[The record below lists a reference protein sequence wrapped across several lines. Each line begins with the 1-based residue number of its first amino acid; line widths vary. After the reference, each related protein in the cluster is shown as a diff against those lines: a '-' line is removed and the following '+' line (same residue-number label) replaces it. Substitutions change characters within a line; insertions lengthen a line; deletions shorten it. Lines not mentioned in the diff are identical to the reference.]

1 MGGSLMKSPH
11 LPTCPHLAKSAV
23 GTGRVPTSP
32 PSPPPIEGGS
42 GGGAGKLLILADR
55 VRRLSP
61 HHRDPERFHI
71 DKSEIEADLRLLAKG
86 GVRG

>member
-1 MGGSLMKSPH
+1 MKSPH
-11 LPTCPHLAKSAV
+11 LPTFPHLARFEV
-23 GTGRVPTSP
+23 GTGRFPTSP

-61 HHRDPERFHI
+61 HHRDPEQFHI
-71 DKSEIEADLRLLAKG
+71 DKSEIERDLRRLAG
-86 GVRG
+86 RAAHG